1 MKIKIAH
8 AEGSV
13 SPTVVIDGS
22 EFDETRDQLFDCLSK
37 IATSINRTSKKL
49 ISKFVLLKKSEH
61 PMFDLEYLFIQMI
74 PGTPLRFDLNGSCG
88 HSILC
93 AVDVAIDWN
102 WTDLSSRD
110 NTKIRVHVKNNL
122 DSVVCEIEKD
132 CSSNF
137 TAHFISKSDL
147 AMSEY
152 LPTKRIIDTIEMDGT
167 NYTVSVIS
175 YANPYVFI
183 PSNQLGITS
192 ESQLF
197 EASEEIKDM
206 IEKIRQKVIERL
218 GWDANSVFPKVAL
231 FDSFSPDTISIRSL
245 SVPSWH
251 PTLALTGVACLGLAS
266 ELAETVVYKLL
277 GERSKGNLL
286 TIRTKGGT
294 TAVSF
299 NTSGSSLDDFAY
311 FCSVKNKI
319 VHKLSMDEIFYEEEL
334 LWKMEEE
341 SLLQIV

>member
-1 MKIKIAH
+1 MKIKLAH

-22 EFDETRDQLFDCLSK
+22 EFDETRDQLFDYLSK
-37 IATSINRTSKKL
+37 IATSINRNSKTL
-49 ISKFVLLKKSEH
+49 ISKFVLLKKSGH

-93 AVDVAIDWN
+93 AVDVATDWN
-102 WTDLSSRD
+102 WTSLSNRN
-110 NTKIRVHVKNNL
+110 NTKVRVHVKNNL
-122 DSVVCEIEKD
+122 DSVVCEIGKD

-147 AMSEY
+147 SMSEY
-152 LPTKRIIDTIEMDGT
+152 LPTQRLVDMIEMDDT
-167 NYTVSVIS
+167 KYAVSVIS

-183 PSNQLGITS
+183 PSDQLGITS

-197 EASEEIKDM
+197 DASEDIKVK
-206 IEKIRQKVIERL
+206 IEKIRQKVIELL

-231 FDSFSPDTISIRSL
+231 LDSFSPDTISIRSL

-266 ELAETVVYKLL
+266 ELAETVVYNLL
-277 GERSKGNLL
+277 GERNKENTLV
-286 TIRTKGGT
+286 IKTKGGT

-299 NTSGSSLDDFAY
+299 STSGSSLDDIAY
-311 FCSVKNKI
+311 FCSVKNKT
-319 VHKLSMDEIFYEEEL
+319 VHKLSMDEIYYEEEL